1 MTPSGQTICLCMIV
15 KNEAPVIR
23 RCLASVRTIIDHW
36 IIVDTGSTDG
46 TQAIIDEAMRD
57 VPGALH
63 QRPWQDFAHNRTEAL
78 ALARDHG
85 TFTLIIDADDTLRVP
100 PGFVLPDLG
109 ADTYFLDIADQGV
122 VYQRMQIVRSA
133 LPWRY
138 RGVLH
143 EFPTCG
149 DVTTTT
155 GTLPVTMVR
164 NHDGAR
170 RRDPQTYARDA
181 QILERALTTESD
193 PFLVARYTFYLG
205 QSYRDC
211 GQPAP
216 AVEAYLRRAELG
228 FWIEEVYVSLLQAGR
243 MMERLGRPP
252 ELILAIYARASAA
265 VPTRAEAAHAASRLC
280 RALSRPAQG
289 CSVAEASL
297 GLPVPADGLFVE
309 TWIYA
314 YGLYD
319 EFAVNAYWCGR
330 YRESL
335 DACLRALEGGQVP
348 EAERPRFLSNMRF
361 ALDRLPRG
369 PGDASVTDDPPG

>member
-1 MTPSGQTICLCMIV
+1 MTPTGQTVCLCMIV

-23 RCLASVRTIIDHW
+23 RCLASVRPIIDHW

-46 TQAIIDEAMRD
+46 TQAIIGDALRD
-57 VPGALH
+57 LPGTLH
-63 QRPWQDFAHNRTEAL
+63 QRPWQDFAHNRSEAL
-78 ALARDHG
+78 AFARAHG
-85 TFTLIIDADDTLRVP
+85 TFTLIIDADDTLRMP
-100 PGFVLPDLG
+100 PSFVLPDLE
-109 ADTYFLDIADQGV
+109 ADAYFLDIADEGII
-122 VYQRMQIVRSA
+122 YQRTQIVRSA

-143 EFPTCG
+143 EFLTCG
-149 DVTTTT
+149 DVTTTA

-170 RRDPQTYARDA
+170 RRDPQTYGQDA
-181 QILERALTTESD
+181 QVLERALATESD
-193 PFLVARYTFYLG
+193 PFLVSRYTFYLA

-211 GQPAP
+211 GQLTKAI
-216 AVEAYLRRAELG
+216 EAYLRRAELG
-228 FWIEEVYVSLLQAGR
+228 FWGEEVYVSLLQAGR

-252 ELILAIYARASAA
+252 DSILAIYARANAA
-265 VPTRAEAAHAASRLC
+265 VPGRAEAAHAASRLC
-280 RALSRPAQG
+280 RVLSRHAQG
-289 CSVAEASL
+289 CSLAEPLL
-297 GLPVPADGLFVE
+297 GLPAPADGLFIE

-335 DACLRALEGGQVP
+335 DASLRALEGGEVP
-348 EAERPRFLSNMRF
+348 EAERPRFLANMRF
-361 ALDRLPRG
+361 ALGKLP
-369 PGDASVTDDPPG
+369 PSPASDI